1 MARASSRRL
10 TALVAVLLF
19 HAFGALTWVTALA
32 FAADIGSD
40 RQFHAALVFG
50 AITWLAAA
58 AVIVWLWR
66 RRLATIAIPFGW
78 WMPSYL
84 LMVALVYGWD

>member
-1 MARASSRRL
+1 MAAAFARRTL
-10 TALVAVLLF
+10 ALAAVLLF
-19 HAFGALTWVTALA
+19 HAFGALTWVTALG

-40 RQFHAALVFG
+40 RQFHAALIFG
-50 AITWLAAA
+50 AITWLAAT

-66 RRLATIAIPFGW
+66 RRQSTIAIPFAW

-84 LMVALVYGWD
+84 LMVFLVYGWD